1 MSMTYDEFNERLRHA
16 EEWTIRGLN
25 YCIVVRR
32 HNVEPSGGDGPYR
45 WCVYAYVYPMH
56 RLFPSMH
63 QESRTGLRPYAS
75 MPLHGGCTLRR
86 VHMGT
91 FAVESI
97 QVGGDYNH
105 LHDTAY
111 TWMATREDA
120 APVFRDAF
128 NLWNHFHEEIE
139 E

>member
-1 MSMTYDEFNERLRHA
+1 MSMTYDDFSERLKHA

-25 YCIVVRR
+25 YSVVIRR
-32 HNVEPSGGDGPYR
+32 HSVEPSGGDGPYR
-45 WCVYAYVYPMH
+45 WCVYAYAYPMH
-56 RLFPSMH
+56 RLFPAMH
-63 QESRTGLRPYAS
+63 QQLCTWKEPYAS
-75 MPLHGGCTLRR
+75 MPLHGGCSLRR
-86 VHMGT
+86 VHMGV

-97 QVGGDYNH
+97 QVGADYNH

-111 TWMATREDA
+111 TWMETREDA
-120 APVFRDAF
+120 APVFCDAF